1 MIDLLLVLILGA
13 VALPWIA
20 VNVMCRRADMES
32 MDCRAWI
39 NYLADR
45 SRKKGRF
52 FAGWPVHNDKRRTQR
67 WIGMGF

>member
-1 MIDLLLVLILGA
+1 MSDLLLVLILGA
-13 VALPWIA
+13 VALPWAA
-20 VNVMCRRADMES
+20 VKVMCRRADMES

-45 SRKKGRF
+45 SRIQKNG
-52 FAGWPVHNDKRRTQR
+52 KRRYTR